1 MPLLEIDICGIEE
14 QFFIEDCEATV
25 NVLENE
31 SLFKISEVLPWKRFN
46 VYIGSLKICTD
57 PFINL
62 K

>member
-31 SLFKISEVLPWKRFN
+31 SLFKISEVLPWKRFH
-46 VYIGSLKICTD
+46 V
-57 PFINL
+57 
-62 K
+62 